1 MSLTV
6 LAISFFLIAAIYS
19 TVGFG
24 GGSSYVAIL
33 LLMNLPLE
41 EVRWIA
47 LVCNII
53 VVSTSC
59 WYFYKVKLL
68 NVRKFLPLIILSVP
82 LAFIGGA
89 LRPDN
94 NIYKIVAAI
103 ALIIASLI
111 MIVDIKRSEMKT
123 FSDRTLSGIGG
134 GIGLVSGFI
143 GIGGGIFLSPILYLI
158 RWESAKV
165 ISAAASFF
173 ILVNS
178 IAGLLGQS
186 LNQPIINWR
195 MCLILGMSVFLGGQ
209 LGNRL
214 NIHILSSEKVKFISA
229 VLIAA
234 VGIRILYIQ
243 LCLV

>member
-59 WYFYKVKLL
+59 WCFYKVKLL

-111 MIVDIKRSEMKT
+111 MIVDIKRSGMKT

-195 MCLILGMSVFLGGQ
+195 ICLILGMSVFLGGQ